1 MILRCLWLLAVLL
14 PFAFADV
21 KITVPAPGDI
31 ITGNSLTIEWEESG
45 NSLPISDF
53 ASYAMFLCAGGN
65 EDTNY
70 VSRHC
75 MPVASLMY
83 FL

>member
-1 MILRCLWLLAVLL
+1 MILRCLWLLAVL

-21 KITVPAPGDI
+21 KITSPAPGDI

-45 NSLPISDF
+45 NSPPISDF

-70 VSRHC
+70 VSRHH
-75 MPVASLMY
+75 MSVALLMN